1 MLGARLRRGM
11 DRNHVWREY
20 HVITGLADFL
30 LGSGCMIFLFC
41 IGSLLFGCGIRS
53 FRLLTVIIAGFLI
66 GFRFMELRT
75 AGDDGKPWR
84 QIPKETKISLE
95 MSACIAII
103 LAMVLLQAGRMN
115 ICADYDSLHYG
126 LRSEYVLDNGGGI
139 YENLGMVNVV
149 YTYSKGLETLLLPI
163 SGLPSYGFFLSFQI
177 WMTLGTLITAGQ
189 IVELFVGRKHAV
201 GCMTLLSCIPGIM
214 NMSITAKTDSMTVFM
229 QLVMLLFLLLYIRRK
244 KADCVFS

>member
-1 MLGARLRRGM
+1 
-11 DRNHVWREY
+11 
-20 HVITGLADFL
+20 
-30 LGSGCMIFLFC
+30 
-41 IGSLLFGCGIRS
+41 
-53 FRLLTVIIAGFLI
+53 
-66 GFRFMELRT
+66 
-75 AGDDGKPWR
+75 
-84 QIPKETKISLE
+84 
-95 MSACIAII
+95 
-103 LAMVLLQAGRMN
+103 MN

-229 QLVMLLFLLLYIRRK
+229 QLVMLLASAALHQEKEGRLSGTGGGCLPDDTRV
-244 KADCVFS
+244 KADGACIFHSGGRNRRTLHPAHKTAEI